1 MAQII
6 PLRWFRVEHSG
17 NDRGYFYESNL
28 VKVKGH
34 ASIQVEVPGEAGVDI
49 SYLVSLTGEKFVSID
64 QDYFSELHIRE
75 LNFYGVGQIVKFRIN
90 KLPSYA
96 IIQGDDLTDAGD
108 TNPDDPTDLVN
119 AFAGSEGEYF
129 RGKDTEIY
137 AGKQP

>member
-1 MAQII
+1 MANII
-6 PLRWFRVEHSG
+6 PLRWVRVEHSK
-17 NDRGYFYESNL
+17 NEHGYFYESNL

-34 ASIQVEVPGEAGVDI
+34 ASIQVEVPNESSVDI
-49 SYLVSLTGEKFVSID
+49 SYLVSLTGERFVSIS
-64 QDYFSELHIRE
+64 QDYFVELHIKE
-75 LNFYGVGQIVKFRIN
+75 LKLHGVGQIFKFRIN
-90 KLPSYA
+90 KLPTYA

-108 TNPDDPTDLVN
+108 TNPDDPEDLVN

>member
-28 VKVKGH
+28 VKVKCH

-49 SYLVSLTGEKFVSID
+49 SYLVSLTGERFVSID

>member
-34 ASIQVEVPGEAGVDI
+34 ASIQVEVPCEAGVDI
-49 SYLVSLTGEKFVSID
+49 SYLVSLTGERFVSID

>member
-6 PLRWFRVEHSG
+6 PLRWTKVIAPG
-17 NDRGYFYESNL
+17 NNQGYFYESNL
-28 VKVKGH
+28 VKVKGRS
-34 ASIQVEVPGEAGVDI
+34 AVQVEVPNETGVDI
-49 SYLVSLTGEKFVSID
+49 SYLVSLSGERFVSIS
-64 QDYFSELHIRE
+64 QDYFAELHIRE
-75 LNFYGVGQIVKFRIN
+75 LKLYGVGQIVKFRIN

-108 TNPDDPTDLVN
+108 TNPDDPEDLVN
-119 AFAGSEGEYF
+119 AFAGSDGEYF

>member
-1 MAQII
+1 MVNII
-6 PLRWFRVEHSG
+6 PLRWFRVDSPKNKGVH
-17 NDRGYFYESNL
+17 FYESNL

-34 ASIQVEVPGEAGVDI
+34 ASIQVEVPNESGIDI
-49 SYLVSLTGEKFVSID
+49 SYLISLTGERFVSIF
-64 QDYFSELHIRE
+64 QDYFSELHLKE
-75 LNFYGVGQIVKFRIN
+75 LKFYGVGHIVKFRIN

-108 TNPDDPTDLVN
+108 INPDDPEDLVN

-129 RGKDTEIY
+129 RGNNTEIF

>member
-1 MAQII
+1 M
-6 PLRWFRVEHSG
+6 
-17 NDRGYFYESNL
+17 
-28 VKVKGH
+28 
-34 ASIQVEVPGEAGVDI
+34 
-49 SYLVSLTGEKFVSID
+49 
-64 QDYFSELHIRE
+64 
-75 LNFYGVGQIVKFRIN
+75 GQIVKFRIN